1 MGFRAQK
8 PQVTGRFS
16 MGSPVSKGGIPWK
29 TFMSGRLVLPW
40 IAVSI
45 LSCGFFEPATA
56 VLWTDRPE
64 FALYAE
70 YFNSSQEHYKIETR
84 YYEFPA
90 QRLTETTE
98 SPDIVV
104 GNWLKS
110 VSTRN
115 LFKPLNS
122 FFSRNQVSRTA
133 FYPRL
138 LALGN
143 IENKQY
149 LLPVAFNIPA
159 IVFARANGSVLASPF
174 TVTFEELKAL
184 GTGYNIGQNG
194 IYSRMGFSPAWND
207 EFLFVA
213 TTLFNASF
221 EEADPLIWD
230 PEALEQAIAYLR
242 NWTRESNSSIQA
254 EDQFVFKYCSDPP
267 AKLAASGRIL
277 FTYMNSMDFFTLTQE
292 SRNNLDFRWLAEH
305 DTIPL
310 FEETVYYGI
319 YKKGKAKKAA
329 AAFTQWFFQ
338 AETQRLLLEISRNQG
353 IHETLF
359 GISSGFS
366 ALRTVTE
373 QIFPQF
379 YPSLLGHTPPDDFI
393 APPNILPQHWNSLK
407 EQVIL
412 PYLRDRIR
420 QVGETAPR
428 PLERRVNE
436 WYRINNFS
444 HTG

>member
-1 MGFRAQK
+1 LRAFT
-8 PQVTGRFS
+8 P
-16 MGSPVSKGGIPWK
+16 
-29 TFMSGRLVLPW
+29 GRLVLPW
-40 IAVSI
+40 VAVSI
-45 LSCGFFEPATA
+45 LSCRFFEPTTA
-56 VLWTDRPE
+56 ILWTDRPE

-70 YFNSSQEHYKIETR
+70 YFNSSQEPYKIETR
-84 YYEFPA
+84 YHAFPA
-90 QRLTETTE
+90 QKLTESAD

-110 VSTRN
+110 LSTRR
-115 LFKPLNS
+115 LFTPLNR
-122 FFSRNQVSRTA
+122 FFTRQQVSKTA

-143 IENKQY
+143 IENNQY

-159 IVFARANGSVLASPF
+159 IVFARVNGSLLSNPF

-184 GTGYNIGQNG
+184 GIGYNMEQSGS
-194 IYSRMGFSPAWND
+194 YSRMGFSPAWND

-213 TTLFNASF
+213 ATLFNASF
-221 EEADPLIWD
+221 READPLAWD
-230 PEALEQAIAYLR
+230 PEALEQAITYLR
-242 NWTRESNSSIQA
+242 NWTREANTGIQA
-254 EDQFVFKYCSDPP
+254 EDEFVFKYCYDPP

-277 FTYMNSMDFFTLTQE
+277 FTYMNSTDFFTLTQE
-292 SRNNLDFRWLAEH
+292 SRAILDFRWIAEQ

-319 YKKGKAKKAA
+319 YKQGKAKKAA

-359 GISSGFS
+359 GIGSGFS

-379 YPSLLGHTPPDDFI
+379 YPSLLGHTPPDDFM
-393 APPNILPQHWNSLK
+393 APPQILPQHWNSLK

-420 QVGETAPR
+420 QTGEALPR
-428 PLERRVNE
+428 SLERRVND

-444 HTG
+444 PTR

>member
-1 MGFRAQK
+1 MNFHPLR
-8 PQVTGRFS
+8 PQGMGRFPRL
-16 MGSPVSKGGIPWK
+16 SPVSKGGLPWNA
-29 TFMSGRLVLPW
+29 FMPGCWVLPW
-40 IAVSI
+40 VAVSI
-45 LSCGFFEPATA
+45 LSCGFEPATA

-70 YFNSSQEHYKIETR
+70 YFNSSQERYKIETR

-110 VSTRN
+110 VSTRR
-115 LFKPLNS
+115 LFTPLNR
-122 FFSRNQVSRTA
+122 FFTRDQVAKNA

-159 IVFARANGSVLASPF
+159 IVFARANGSLLSNPF

-184 GTGYNIGQNG
+184 GIGYNMGQNG

-213 TTLFNASF
+213 TTLFNVSF
-221 EEADPLIWD
+221 READPLTWD

-242 NWTRESNSSIQA
+242 NWTQESNTSIQA
-254 EDQFVFKYCSDPP
+254 EDEFVFKYCYDPP

-277 FTYMNSMDFFTLTQE
+277 FTYLNSMDFFTLTQE
-292 SRNNLDFRWLAEH
+292 SRTNLDFRWLAEQ

-338 AETQRLLLEISRNQG
+338 AETQRFLLEISRNQG

-373 QIFPQF
+373 QIFPRF
-379 YPSLLGHTPPDDFI
+379 YPDLLGHTPPDDFM
-393 APPNILPQHWNSLK
+393 APPNILPRHWNSLK

-420 QVGETAPR
+420 QAGEAVPR
-428 PLERRVNE
+428 PLERRVND

-444 HTG
+444 HTE

>member
-1 MGFRAQK
+1 M
-8 PQVTGRFS
+8 
-16 MGSPVSKGGIPWK
+16 
-29 TFMSGRLVLPW
+29 LVLFW
-40 IAVSI
+40 VGLNS
-45 LSCGFFEPATA
+45 LSCAFFESTTA
-56 VLWTDRPE
+56 ILWTDRPE

-70 YFNSSQEHYKIETR
+70 YFNSSQERYKIETR
-84 YYEFPA
+84 YYASPA

-115 LFKPLNS
+115 LFRPLNS
-122 FFSRNQVSRTA
+122 FFSQDRISKTA
-133 FYPRL
+133 FYSRL
-138 LALGN
+138 LDSGN

-149 LLPVAFNIPA
+149 LFPVAFNIPA
-159 IVFARANGSVLASPF
+159 IVCAGANSSLLSNPF
-174 TVTFEELKAL
+174 TITFEELKAL
-184 GTGYNIGQNG
+184 GTRYNMEQNG

-213 TTLFNASF
+213 ATLFNVSF
-221 EEADPLIWD
+221 READPLAWD
-230 PEALEQAIAYLR
+230 PEALDQAITYLR
-242 NWTRESNSSIQA
+242 NWTRESNTSIQA
-254 EDQFVFKYCSDPP
+254 EDEFVFKYCYDPP

-277 FTYMNSMDFFTLTQE
+277 FTYMNSADFFTLPQE
-292 SRNNLDFRWLAEH
+292 SRVNLDFRWIAEQ

-310 FEETVYYGI
+310 FEKTVYYGI

-329 AAFTQWFFQ
+329 TAFTQWFFQ
-338 AETQRLLLEISRNQG
+338 AETQQMLLEISRNQG

-379 YPSLLGHTPPDDFI
+379 YPSLLGHTPPDGFLF
-393 APPNILPQHWNSLK
+393 PPHILPQHWNTLK

-412 PYLRDRIR
+412 PYLLDRIR
-420 QVGETAPR
+420 QTGETVPR

-444 HTG
+444 PSPQRAF

>member
-1 MGFRAQK
+1 M
-8 PQVTGRFS
+8 GRFP
-16 MGSPVSKGGIPWK
+16 MLSPVSKGGLSWKAFIPGW
-29 TFMSGRLVLPW
+29 LVLPW
-40 IAVSI
+40 VVVSI
-45 LSCGFFEPATA
+45 LSCGFEPATG

-70 YFNSSQEHYKIETR
+70 YFNSSQERYKIETR

-115 LFKPLNS
+115 LFKPLNR
-122 FFSRNQVSRTA
+122 FFTQNQVAKTA

-159 IVFARANGSVLASPF
+159 IVFARANGPLLSNPF

-184 GTGYNIGQNG
+184 GTGYNMGQNG

-213 TTLFNASF
+213 TTLFNVSF
-221 EEADPLIWD
+221 READPLAWN
-230 PEALEQAIAYLR
+230 PEALEQAIGYLR
-242 NWTRESNSSIQA
+242 NWTQESNTSIQA
-254 EDQFVFKYCSDPP
+254 EDEFVFKYCYDPP

-292 SRNNLDFRWLAEH
+292 SRTNLDFRWIAEQ

-329 AAFTQWFFQ
+329 TAFTQWFFQ
-338 AETQRLLLEISRNQG
+338 AETQRLLLEISRKQG

-366 ALRTVTE
+366 ALRIVTE

-379 YPSLLGHTPPDDFI
+379 YPSLLGHMPPESFLS
-393 APPNILPQHWNSLK
+393 PPAILPRNWMSVK
-407 EQVIL
+407 ERVIL
-412 PYLRDRIR
+412 PYLHDRIR
-420 QVGETAPR
+420 SQSREEIR
-428 PLERRVNE
+428 SLERRITD
-436 WYRINNFS
+436 WYRLNRE
-444 HTG
+444 